1 MPEYKRKNRRY
12 RNSKISEYSLKKVV
26 EYFAKRKTVIV
37 TARQTHLSEPTITNI
52 FWKLREHLRR
62 YPIFDFGPMI
72 KQQEATTEP
81 SPMKLIYDKVHRG
94 GSTPEQQALLS
105 IEHITRAVTARKY
118 TYVERLKASSPRQ
131 IEKARRLYSM
141 NKPVRRYHMIE
152 ILKPGIPDEL
162 SNGNA
167 RPFDPSDYEL
177 SSVILV
183 NERMTDPDA
192 SFFRYLWQLLLR
204 YPL

>member
-26 EYFAKRKTVIV
+26 ECFARKKTVTI
-37 TARQTHLSEPTITNI
+37 TARHTHLSEPAVTTI

-62 YPIFDFGPMI
+62 YPIFNFDPMI
-72 KQQEATTEP
+72 KQQELNPEP
-81 SPMKLIYDKVHRG
+81 SPMKIFFDRVHRG
-94 GSTPEQQALLS
+94 GSKPEQQILLS
-105 IEHITRAVTARKY
+105 IEHITRKVTGNNY

-131 IEKARRLYSM
+131 MEKARRLYNM
-141 NKPVRRYHMIE
+141 NKPKRRYDMIE

-167 RPFDPSDYEL
+167 RPFEPTDYEI

-183 NERMTDPDA
+183 NERMADPDGA
-192 SFFRYLWQLLLR
+192 FFRHLWQLLLK